1 MKMKE
6 IIAIIRMNKVG
17 VTKDVLSAAGYP
29 AATFQKVMGRGKQR
43 GLVGEVKAV
52 EVDKATEM
60 VFSSTAMEFIPKRM
74 VTIIVDDRDVERVV
88 NIIMAV
94 NRTGQIG
101 DGKIFVLPVED
112 SIRIRTREK
121 GYEALI

>member
-1 MKMKE
+1 VKE

-29 AATFQKVMGRGKQR
+29 AATFQKVLGRGKQR
-43 GLVGEVKAV
+43 GLVGEVRV
-52 EVDKATEM
+52 LDVDKATEM
-60 VFSSTAMEFIPKRM
+60 LFSSTAMEFVPKRM
-74 VTIIVDDRDVERVV
+74 ITTVVDDKDVEKVV

-101 DGKIFVLPVED
+101 DGKIFVLPVD
-112 SIRIRTREK
+112 DAIRIRTKER
-121 GYEALI
+121 GFEALV

>member
-1 MKMKE
+1 MKE

-17 VTKDVLSAAGYP
+17 VTKDVLAAAGYP
-29 AATFQKVMGRGKQR
+29 AATFPKGLGRGRQR
-43 GLVGEVKAV
+43 GLVGEVKAI

-60 VFSSTAMEFIPKRM
+60 VLSSSAMEFVPKRM
-74 VTIIVDDRDVERVV
+74 ITIIVDDKDVERVI

-94 NRTGQIG
+94 NRTGQVG

-121 GYEALI
+121 GFEALV

>member
-1 MKMKE
+1 MKE

-17 VTKDVLSAAGYP
+17 VTKDVLAAAGYP
-29 AATFQKVMGRGKQR
+29 AATFQKVLGRGRQR
-43 GLVGEVKAV
+43 GLVGEVKAI

-60 VFSSTAMEFIPKRM
+60 VLSSSAMEFVPKRM
-74 VTIIVDDRDVERVV
+74 ITIIVDDKDVERVI

-94 NRTGQIG
+94 NRTGQVG

-121 GYEALI
+121 GFEALV

>member
-6 IIAIIRMNKVG
+6 IVAIIRMNKVG
-17 VTKDVLSAAGYP
+17 VTKDVLAAAGYP

-60 VFSSTAMEFIPKRM
+60 VLSSTAMEFIPKRM

>member
-1 MKMKE
+1 MKE

-17 VTKDVLSAAGYP
+17 VTKDVLAAAGYP
-29 AATFQKVMGRGKQR
+29 AATFQKVLGRGRQR
-43 GLVGEVKAV
+43 GLVGEVKAI

-60 VFSSTAMEFIPKRM
+60 VLSSSAMEFVPKRM
-74 VTIIVDDRDVERVV
+74 ITIIVDDKDVERVV

-94 NRTGQIG
+94 NRTGQVG

-112 SIRIRTREK
+112 SIRIRTKEK
-121 GYEALI
+121 GFEALV